1 MKSSTGQYYV
11 GLDHIRAFAAF
22 IVFVWHFIHV
32 NDQHLASASFPP
44 FAILTEGHTGVS
56 LFMTL
61 SGYLFA
67 KILNGRQVHYFG
79 FLWNRFLRLAP
90 LLLFVIVIVG
100 VTNYW
105 NGASMEGYAERI
117 FSGFIMPG
125 WPNGGWS
132 ITIELHFYVILPL
145 LLFFSNRSLGWLP
158 IFLLIAIIFRY
169 FIFII
174 NGEVQSFAYWT
185 ILGRI
190 DQFII
195 GILAFQYF
203 KFIQGKHLAIAAI
216 SFSFVMFYSWFEFN
230 GGFYK
235 FPSYP
240 SPSPI
245 WVLMPTIE
253 AFAYATF
260 IAWYDS
266 SFKHSTSKASTV
278 FASIGT
284 YSYSIYLLHFFFYSK
299 MANFV
304 DDWIFEISNVYIGLI
319 FAVPNFFLMVPIAY
333 LSFRFIE
340 APFLRFRTSYFKHTE
355 QDKLNDSTKL

>member
-1 MKSSTGQYYV
+1 MKSSAGQYYV
-11 GLDHIRAFAAF
+11 GLDHIRALAAF

-32 NDQHLASASFPP
+32 NDQHLASVSFPP

-90 LLLFVIVIVG
+90 LLVFVIVIVG
-100 VTNYW
+100 VTSYW
-105 NGASMEGYAERI
+105 NGGSMEGYAERI
-117 FSGFIMPG
+117 FSGFIMPV

-132 ITIELHFYVILPL
+132 ITVELHFYIILPL
-145 LLFFSNRSLGWLP
+145 LLFFSNRSFVWLP
-158 IFLLIAIIFRY
+158 IFLLIAIILRY
-169 FIFII
+169 FVFMI

-185 ILGRI
+185 IVGRI

-203 KFIQGKHLAIAAI
+203 KLMQGKHLAIAAVL
-216 SFSFVMFYSWFEFN
+216 FSFIIFYSWFEFN

-245 WVLMPTIE
+245 WVLIPTIE

-266 SFKHSTSKASTV
+266 SFKHSTTKASTF

-304 DDWIFEISNVYIGLI
+304 DDWIFEISNVYIALM
-319 FAVPNFFLMVPIAY
+319 FAVPSFFLMVPIAY
-333 LSFRFIE
+333 LSYRFIE
-340 APFLRFRTSYFKHTE
+340 TPFLRFRTSYFKDTKPD
-355 QDKLNDSTKL
+355 QIYDSTKL